1 MNPNAAL
8 RQILQNSLI
17 NDKPQYKEIVAESQ
31 LNQLKK
37 YTFVK
42 SECEYDCCPISMK
55 TFEEGEEITKL
66 ECGHIFDTESIKQW
80 VTTEKASCPICRFK
94 LKCKQVRITRNGEE
108 TASVDLSN
116 NNISESQAS
125 SVNNVFGANISDHPS
140 MIRDNSYNIIYNGII
155 SHVRNMV
162 QQEQQIAINILSE
175 YISRNNSANSDEQS
189 ENTSNAVDE
198 SSAAGATAAADA
210 GATAA
215 AAGDDDSITASN
227 RQLLNEINRT
237 RSNMMNYRRVYG
249 MNSYIADSDVALQQA
264 IMESMC
270 ANNEVIDSSGNE

>member
-1 MNPNAAL
+1 MMNPNASL
-8 RQILQNSLI
+8 IQILQNSLI
-17 NDKPQYKEIVAESQ
+17 NDKPQYKEIVAEDQ
-31 LNQLKK
+31 LDQLQK

-55 TFEEGEEITKL
+55 TFKEGEKITKL

-198 SSAAGATAAADA
+198 SSAAGASA
-210 GATAA
+210 GA
-215 AAGDDDSITASN
+215 AAGADDSITAFN
-227 RQLLNEINRT
+227 RRLLNEINRT
-237 RSNMMNYRRVYG
+237 HSNIINYRTAYR

-264 IMESMC
+264 IMESMG